1 MKKKTV
7 SMFMGLVLGVT
18 TVFSSIGPAVVTVS
32 AAESGV
38 TDSKCKKTGTP
49 EPAADD
55 VVPDANQYKY
65 QKDELAACR
74 NEQRRT
80 QLLQCMASIGVHTL
94 PTESF
99 CIGVSRIGE
108 ARISDGSDLIR
119 KLEGGNPVHIQD
131 ALIGETA
138 IKNALTVIT
147 NDDRF
152 KKRIAAQGGQALTT
166 EEFLKVLKE
175 PDA

>member
-1 MKKKTV
+1 
-7 SMFMGLVLGVT
+7 
-18 TVFSSIGPAVVTVS
+18 
-32 AAESGV
+32 
-38 TDSKCKKTGTP
+38 
-49 EPAADD
+49 
-55 VVPDANQYKY
+55 
-65 QKDELAACR
+65 
-74 NEQRRT
+74 
-80 QLLQCMASIGVHTL
+80 MASIGVHT
-94 PTESF
+94 
-99 CIGVSRIGE
+99 VSRIGE

>member
-1 MKKKTV
+1 MRVIFDSNVFDDIIAGRLDV
-7 SMFMGLVLGVT
+7 SVLIRKRVK
-18 TVFSSIGPAVVTVS
+18 IQ
-32 AAESGV
+32 
-38 TDSKCKKTGTP
+38 KWY
-49 EPAADD
+49 ADRGKR
-55 VVPDANQYKY
+55 VKIYITHI

>member
-65 QKDELAACR
+65 QKDELAAFCHFGPIHSMKLSGESITEIKSRVKSLSWIR
-74 NEQRRT
+74 NLMQ
-80 QLLQCMASIGVHTL
+80 I
-94 PTESF
+94 PW
-99 CIGVSRIGE
+99 
-108 ARISDGSDLIR
+108 
-119 KLEGGNPVHIQD
+119 
-131 ALIGETA
+131 
-138 IKNALTVIT
+138 
-147 NDDRF
+147 
-152 KKRIAAQGGQALTT
+152 
-166 EEFLKVLKE
+166 
-175 PDA
+175 

>member
-1 MKKKTV
+1 MRVIFDSNVFDDIIAGRLDV
-7 SMFMGLVLGVT
+7 SVLIRKRVKIYIT
-18 TVFSSIGPAVVTVS
+18 HI
-32 AAESGV
+32 
-38 TDSKCKKTGTP
+38 
-49 EPAADD
+49 
-55 VVPDANQYKY
+55 

-80 QLLQCMASIGVHTL
+80 QLLQCMAS
-94 PTESF
+94 
-99 CIGVSRIGE
+99 IGVSRIGE

>member
-1 MKKKTV
+1 M
-7 SMFMGLVLGVT
+7 
-18 TVFSSIGPAVVTVS
+18 
-32 AAESGV
+32 
-38 TDSKCKKTGTP
+38 
-49 EPAADD
+49 
-55 VVPDANQYKY
+55 YKR
-65 QKDELAACR
+65 Q
-74 NEQRRT
+74 
-80 QLLQCMASIGVHTL
+80 
-94 PTESF
+94 
-99 CIGVSRIGE
+99 
-108 ARISDGSDLIR
+108 
-119 KLEGGNPVHIQD
+119 

>member
-1 MKKKTV
+1 MRVIFDSNVFDDIIAGRLDV
-7 SMFMGLVLGVT
+7 SVLIRKRVK
-18 TVFSSIGPAVVTVS
+18 I
-32 AAESGV
+32 
-38 TDSKCKKTGTP
+38 
-49 EPAADD
+49 
-55 VVPDANQYKY
+55 YIIHI